1 MNLALVAGAAVVAV
15 VLVHGATFLIA
26 RRVGRYNVVDIAWGI
41 GFVAVA
47 AVAAALG
54 SGDLFRRMLVL
65 GLTAVWGLRLAG
77 FLLIDA
83 SRLTCFAETRVHRP
97 HRHVSPI
104 DVATVGFVGNGFQT
118 GTLDHCRLIH
128 QYPGSLRIR
137 SLLHDRRQRVELA
150 DHHRRHPTTGLAYLL
165 ERPLHQTLVAD
176 LIGDH
181 TDDSTMVSMNLSGTP
196 YPRDFA

>member
-77 FLLIDA
+77 FLFSVPWAKEKIRA
-83 SRLTCFAETRVHRP
+83 TATC
-97 HRHVSPI
+97 
-104 DVATVGFVGNGFQT
+104 
-118 GTLDHCRLIH
+118 
-128 QYPGSLRIR
+128 
-137 SLLHDRRQRVELA
+137 
-150 DHHRRHPTTGLAYLL
+150 
-165 ERPLHQTLVAD
+165 
-176 LIGDH
+176 
-181 TDDSTMVSMNLSGTP
+181 
-196 YPRDFA
+196 